1 MIDPRMRFPVILFE
15 YVKGGKQMKKIFSLV
30 AGLVLLS
37 GGSSFAA
44 FFDFSSIPQSSISFY
59 GAPNTFVFEPEIPGL
74 YDFVLT
80 SGGTDPS
87 TAGLMGS
94 ITGAFTI
101 GAISTPFPGL
111 QTAPVTGSGKLSVT
125 DASGYQLTTNLQWY
139 DISTYYGFGGI
150 NTLGNA
156 NLTDITYGGTNT
168 DLLDLFTAGLG
179 STVVSFQFMPG
190 KSLSELTA
198 GTGKYSTSYS
208 GSVPEPGTIM
218 LFGTGLLGLAAL
230 SLRKR
235 KE

>member
-1 MIDPRMRFPVILFE
+1 
-15 YVKGGKQMKKIFSLV
+15 MKKFMLLV
-30 AGLVLLS
+30 SGLVLLT
-37 GGSSFAA
+37 GGTSFAA
-44 FFDFSSIPQSSISFY
+44 FFDFASIPQANISFY
-59 GAPNTFVFEPEIPGL
+59 GASDTFAFEPEVPGL

-80 SGGTDPS
+80 SGGSDPG
-87 TAGLMGS
+87 TAGLMGN

-101 GAISTPFPGL
+101 GAISSPFPRL
-111 QTAPVTGSGKLSVT
+111 QTAPVTGSGSLSVM
-125 DASGYQLTTNLQWY
+125 DASGYQLTSNLQWY
-139 DISTYYGFGGI
+139 DISTFYGIGGV
-150 NTLGNA
+150 NTMGNA

-168 DLLDLFTAGLG
+168 DLLGLFTAGMG

-190 KSLSELTA
+190 RSLSDLTA
-198 GTGKYSTSYS
+198 GSGKYSTSYS